1 MTGAMHYFFADLR
14 GLAAATA
21 FSILFLVMAGFGVA
35 RLAQRARLIGDEP
48 FKLTCWGLL
57 LGPTLLP
64 AVDALLLRYLG
75 WGSVLALHAALAAVG
90 ARPFWDTLRR
100 IPGRWWL
107 ALLACWLA
115 VAWSNVDFDWNQRLN
130 QPLTVLDSVKH
141 AAVVS
146 ALANGG
152 LPMSD
157 PFFIRPGIAG
167 YYYYFYLGPALVHWL
182 GGPLVDSR
190 AAFSAGSFIILLAFP
205 AMLMLVAEAAAL
217 IPQDRRTRFF
227 AIVAL
232 LCCVSGLDLLPGL
245 MTAAVSG
252 VTLPQL
258 DWWSDEIRWV
268 LTSILWVPHHIMAV
282 LAVFAGCLILVE
294 GRSLPVARAAIVGL
308 AFATAFGSSVWVAV
322 AAAPILALWWI
333 TGLNKPYSPAPWLL
347 PLGGAI
353 AAMLLVPQF
362 IDLMAGRAPGFT
374 PLGFYIR
381 HPSPVPGRPQSLAEA
396 LTWLALDPGAYLIE
410 FGLFAIGAIAFL
422 RSDKLAASRSTAMGQ
437 MLLLGTPLALL
448 MVTFIRSTIIFN
460 DFGWR
465 AIWFAQIPALLWTA
479 SVLSSDRRPRL
490 RARPAWAAAL
500 TLGLVATSW
509 DLVGMRLIRPP
520 EFKIPLA
527 FVNAKPE
534 VDYDLRGAYG
544 WVDRTLPANLAV
556 QHNPTI
562 MRALDFGLYSDRR
575 VALADGQARLFGAD
589 QAGIDQRLALLM
601 PIYERP
607 MPAQQLRNR
616 ATAAGVGA
624 IVLTSADPL
633 WQAAGGPPRDWT
645 CRYRSPHACVML
657 LENIQ

>member
-1 MTGAMHYFFADLR
+1 M
-14 GLAAATA
+14 
-21 FSILFLVMAGFGVA
+21 
-35 RLAQRARLIGDEP
+35 P
-48 FKLTCWGLL
+48 
-57 LGPTLLP
+57 
-64 AVDALLLRYLG
+64 
-75 WGSVLALHAALAAVG
+75 SVLVVHAALAVIG

-107 ALLACWLA
+107 ALLGCWLA

-157 PFFIRPGIAG
+157 PFFMRPGIAG
-167 YYYYFYLGPALVHWL
+167 YYYYFYLDPALVHWL

-217 IPQDRRTRFF
+217 IPEHRRTRFF

-245 MTAAVSG
+245 LTKAASG
-252 VTLPQL
+252 TTLPQL
-258 DWWSDEIRWV
+258 DWWGEEIRWV
-268 LTSILWVPHHIMAV
+268 LTSILWVPHHITAV
-282 LAVFAGCLILVE
+282 LAVFAACLILVE
-294 GRSLPVARAAIVGL
+294 GRSLPFARAAIAGL

-322 AAAPILALWWI
+322 AAAPMLALWWVM
-333 TGLNKPYSPAPWLL
+333 GLNKPNNPAPWLL
-347 PLGGAI
+347 PVGGAI
-353 AAMLLVPQF
+353 AAVLLVPQF
-362 IDLMAGRAPGFT
+362 LDLLAGRAPGFP
-374 PLGFYIR
+374 PLGFYMR
-381 HPSPVPGRPQSLAEA
+381 NPGAVPRFPHSFVEA
-396 LTWLALDPGAYLIE
+396 LTWLALDPAAYFID

-422 RSDKLAASRSTAMGQ
+422 RSDRLAASRSTAMGE

-448 MVTFIRSTIIFN
+448 IVTFIRSTVIFN

-479 SVLSSDRRPRL
+479 SVLSSHGRPRL
-490 RARPAWAAAL
+490 HAKPAWAVAL
-500 TLGLVATSW
+500 ALGLVATSW
-509 DLVGMRLIRPP
+509 DLIGMRLIRPP
-520 EFKIPLA
+520 EFKIPMA
-527 FVNAKPE
+527 YINANPQ
-534 VDYDLRGAYG
+534 VDYDLRGAYA

-556 QHNPTI
+556 QHNPT
-562 MRALDFGLYSDRR
+562 MNRAFDFGLYSDRR
-575 VALADGQARLFGAD
+575 VALADRQAQLFGAD
-589 QAGIDQRLALLM
+589 PAGVDERFALLM
-601 PIYERP
+601 PIYQRP
-607 MPAQQLRNR
+607 MPADQLRRR
-616 ATAAGVGA
+616 AESVGVGA

-633 WQAAGGPPRDWT
+633 WQAAGGPPRGWT
-645 CRYRSPHACVML
+645 CRYRSLHACVML